1 MIESYIEGIFI
12 SLIVYITIFN
22 ILTGHLQR
30 KWSIEFK
37 RNLNRIYFSAWVL
50 PYLIYLYC
58 VWTTPSTRPF
68 LLQHILFGI
77 ILHMIMA
84 AFGYRATFH

>member
-37 RNLNRIYFSAWVL
+37 RNLKRIYFSINVNIFLYDYANIFMYSFVSW
-50 PYLIYLYC
+50 PY
-58 VWTTPSTRPF
+58 
-68 LLQHILFGI
+68 
-77 ILHMIMA
+77 
-84 AFGYRATFH
+84 